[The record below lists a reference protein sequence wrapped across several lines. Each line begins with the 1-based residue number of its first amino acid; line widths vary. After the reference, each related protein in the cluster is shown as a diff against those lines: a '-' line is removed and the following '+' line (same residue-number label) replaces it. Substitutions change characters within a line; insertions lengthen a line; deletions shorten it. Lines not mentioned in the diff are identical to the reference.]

1 MEDLKQKTIRG
12 GIARLC
18 GQALDFVLRIAS
30 LIILARLLDPKD
42 FGLVSM
48 VTVVT
53 SFYGLSLSGLAAPII
68 QSSSITDEQLSTLF
82 WINMLIG
89 TVLAL
94 LCVLTAPVLASFYG
108 DQRLFWVTATIAVG
122 FVFSAAEM
130 QHSALLQR
138 QLRFVALSLIEAL
151 RLTASTTIAVGMAL
165 AGFGYWALVASLVL
179 SPLIGAVCLWT
190 ITRWIPNSRAA
201 YIRSVLCCTLA
212 AQSV

>member
-68 QSSSITDEQLSTLF
+68 QSASITDEQLSTLF

-89 TVLAL
+89 TALAL
-94 LCVLTAPVLASFYG
+94 LCVLTAPFT
-108 DQRLFWVTATIAVG
+108 Q
-122 FVFSAAEM
+122 VFM
-130 QHSALLQR
+130 
-138 QLRFVALSLIEAL
+138 
-151 RLTASTTIAVGMAL
+151 G
-165 AGFGYWALVASLVL
+165 
-179 SPLIGAVCLWT
+179 
-190 ITRWIPNSRAA
+190 ITGCSG
-201 YIRSVLCCTLA
+201 
-212 AQSV
+212 